1 MYESRLGWELSM
13 IKIEIFLSLLQVKK
27 YTLSPMEDIESQE
40 KKSLTNKKH
49 KLNKECCV
57 RSGDL
62 RSLCV
67 FPVLLFL
74 LLILMVFTYIYKFV
88 SEEHHEGDIDY
99 YKINSIVTFGYWNDQ
114 KRMCSIE
121 SPCYM
126 NCIEYNRF
134 EIGCEKSNRDCIL
147 GRYDYCR
154 DEPTIQWMG
163 DGEEYRKIF
172 HKMYPE

>member
-1 MYESRLGWELSM
+1 MYESRLDWELS
-13 IKIEIFLSLLQVKK
+13 KIEIFFSLLQVKK

-40 KKSLTNKKH
+40 QTSLTNKKNG
-49 KLNKECCV
+49 LNKECCV

-62 RSLCV
+62 QFLCV
-67 FPVLLFL
+67 FPVLLIL
-74 LLILMVFTYIYKFV
+74 LLCLMVFTYIYNFI
-88 SEEHHEGDIDY
+88 SEEHREGEIDY
-99 YKINSIVTFGYWNDQ
+99 YKKNMVVKSGYWNDQ
-114 KRMCSIE
+114 KTMCSVE

-134 EIGCEKSNRDCIL
+134 DIGCEKSNRDCIL

-154 DEPTIQWMG
+154 DEPTGQWMS
-163 DGEEYRKIF
+163 DGEKYREIF